1 MIYTR
6 LMQTVLRIDMI
17 DGRQTGEEY
26 FDEKLNSDLRLKQK
40 FETLKPLWEGSS
52 MSRAEAQK
60 KNCQSIIEAVER
72 DITQLMND
80 YKFKK
85 LVHMIEDKY
94 GDKKIDL
101 NDLYAV
107 DFEASGPW
115 RTIAH
120 TIRADLQDMGV
131 LKQKNSQLIEQH
143 KQVSFQL
150 LQLKKEKEEN
160 TKVTQT
166 LETKLGQ
173 ALAKAEQLNALEL
186 ERDEQNK
193 VIQNLKRKLESEQKE
208 HTTNRASLDDF
219 KKKLEDA
226 KKTIAEK
233 EKEKEKEKA
242 AEQPVQQIQNQP
254 QKGGSRRQHAK
265 DFFAGFQNPG

>member
-1 MIYTR
+1 
-6 LMQTVLRIDMI
+6 
-17 DGRQTGEEY
+17 
-26 FDEKLNSDLRLKQK
+26 
-40 FETLKPLWEGSS
+40 
-52 MSRAEAQK
+52 
-60 KNCQSIIEAVER
+60 
-72 DITQLMND
+72 
-80 YKFKK
+80 
-85 LVHMIEDKY
+85 
-94 GDKKIDL
+94 
-101 NDLYAV
+101 
-107 DFEASGPW
+107 
-115 RTIAH
+115 
-120 TIRADLQDMGV
+120 
-131 LKQKNSQLIEQH
+131 
-143 KQVSFQL
+143 
-150 LQLKKEKEEN
+150 
-160 TKVTQT
+160 
-166 LETKLGQ
+166 LGQ